1 VVAVNVVL
9 VTRDRLSNISKK
21 GTETEQPHEGDSLS
35 CEPLSQIL
43 RHLFGG
49 THIYNL
55 VFNNALREEVFFGP
69 SAQDIPSFIL
79 RSEPIIE
86 N

>member
-55 VFNNALREEVFFGP
+55 VFNNALREEVFLDLRHKT
-69 SAQDIPSFIL
+69 SL
-79 RSEPIIE
+79 RSFCGLNPL
-86 N
+86 